1 MLSTFLYALSI
12 NYMYSF
18 IPVSCCNLKLY
29 FFFNSLLVALCFLN
43 KLLHKCSAVF
53 KLFLLY
59 WNKKSMLYW
68 FNSVL
73 IYILFRN
80 LTDRKKYNKFL
91 FCFNLILN
99 HFLVC
104 ILQKT
109 DNNEYAIITTLKLN
123 LFCFVLYFF
132 YLFFFMQFRIP
143 HNW

>member
-1 MLSTFLYALSI
+1 
-12 NYMYSF
+12 
-18 IPVSCCNLKLY
+18 
-29 FFFNSLLVALCFLN
+29 
-43 KLLHKCSAVF
+43 
-53 KLFLLY
+53 
-59 WNKKSMLYW
+59 MLYW

-143 HNW
+143 HN